1 MSLAQILVVDDDAG
15 FRSLI
20 LDILSEEGYTLIEA
34 GTAEEALKILAT
46 QKIDLIL
53 SDQRM
58 PGMDGLEMARRVKAV
73 SPSPAIILMTAFGTI
88 PDAVEA
94 VRLGAADYLTKPL
107 KSPGVLR
114 ALVARTLG
122 IAPARKT
129 PAAREFISRDPKVLE
144 MLNVADRAAGTSA
157 SVLIIGES
165 GTGKELLARRIH
177 DRSSRS
183 AEALVAVNCASI
195 PEHLAESEFFGHE
208 KGAFTGA
215 TQRRIGRFE
224 QAHGGTLFLDEIG
237 ELPEAMQA
245 KLLRALEERKIERLG
260 GSRPISVDIRLISA
274 TNRRLEA
281 EVEAGRFRADLLYRI
296 DVVRLNI
303 PPLRERPGDLD
314 LLVDHLL
321 QDLASSLG
329 IPPKRLEEPAMVSL
343 RRATWAGNVRELRN
357 VLERALIVATGPE
370 VRVDDLGLENRRPSP
385 QEDASHTL
393 NLAEREKRAILEA
406 LEQSDGHREKAAAIL
421 GISVRTLYHRL
432 RDYDIRG

>member
-1 MSLAQILVVDDDAG
+1 MRLPHILVVDDDAG
-15 FRSLI
+15 FRGLI
-20 LDILSEEGYTLIEA
+20 LDILSEEGYKLIEA
-34 GTAEEALKILAT
+34 GTAEEALEILAK

-114 ALVARTLG
+114 ALVARSLG
-122 IAPARKT
+122 RAPTRT
-129 PAAREFISRDPKVLE
+129 SSGPQEFISRDPKVLE
-144 MLNVADRAAGTSA
+144 MLNVADRAAATSA
-157 SVLIIGES
+157 SVLVIGES

-177 DRSSRS
+177 ARSPRS
-183 AEALVAVNCASI
+183 AGPLVALNCASI

-215 TQRRIGRFE
+215 AQRRIGRFE
-224 QAHGGTLFLDEIG
+224 QADGGTLFLDEIG
-237 ELPEAMQA
+237 ELPEAMQP

-260 GSRPISVDIRLISA
+260 GARPISVDIRLISA

-296 DVVRLNI
+296 DVIRLTI

-314 LLVDHLL
+314 FLVDHLL
-321 QDLASSLG
+321 QDLASNLG
-329 IPPKRLEEPAMVSL
+329 IQPKRLEEGAMKSL
-343 RRATWAGNVRELRN
+343 RKASWPGNVRELRN
-357 VLERALIVATGPE
+357 VLERALIVAPEAE
-370 VRVDDLGLENRRPSP
+370 VRAEDLGLAANRPSAGDP
-385 QEDASHTL
+385 KSSIL

-406 LEQSDGHREKAAAIL
+406 LEQSNGHREKAAAIL